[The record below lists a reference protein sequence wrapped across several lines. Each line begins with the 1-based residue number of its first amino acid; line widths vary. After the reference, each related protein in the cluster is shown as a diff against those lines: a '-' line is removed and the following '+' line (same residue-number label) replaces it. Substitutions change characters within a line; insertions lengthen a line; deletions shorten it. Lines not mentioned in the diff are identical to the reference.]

1 MLDDR
6 TPQEIYP
13 VFPRLRDADTNQPI
27 GATPW
32 TWADSPEEEDDSDT
46 PAAVTP
52 AWNPRTGFMQETR
65 DVPGTR
71 SQPANAPPSAGAG
84 QDSAA
89 ASGGGSGRAEGE
101 PARGVRVRQRR
112 SSSAQAAAGSPTPS
126 GQAVAASRAAVLGQT
141 GELPAVG
148 KGQILSAC
156 WSTSF
161 WMCVAAVVIRG
172 TADLSAAAVL
182 GTDPEQIQQLL
193 QLPSGLESVQNAA
206 IMVTVVAGVTAARFA
221 LLTSWPEF
229 QAATQRSNQQVL
241 EPLNYLDIAIVATLT
256 GVSEELLFRSAIIP
270 ATSPDWVGVL
280 IAGVVFGV
288 LHNSGGR
295 NVAFAGWASA
305 VGVVYGAAF
314 LFTHNIWVVAGAHA
328 LANLSSAVAWK
339 RGFPAL
345 SWRICCSSPVEH
357 QTTNP
362 LEQLR
367 STHDPVERSRLLQE
381 LDSCWRECS
390 ESYKPC
396 AVELC
401 LISELGV
408 AQDAAMMLCTSSPH
422 VAQLSVPL
430 QVLPSLTALKAAQ
443 LDVADIFFL
452 VSKKPAL
459 LLGDAECLTRWL
471 DFLGGYGLGSK
482 QLQGFLWAAPASL
495 LAETSLLEAGR
506 VLAFL
511 KSLGIPAEFLS
522 ARVLCTRPALLARS
536 VDTQLQPVV
545 SALLRLG
552 LSAGSVS
559 SIVCRWPE
567 LLLRT
572 SDEISAF
579 SSYLTSLGCSAVS
592 AGEVLFACPH
602 LLAFPAAE
610 VYRPRLDALHSQL
623 GMGEAD
629 VRAMLKTSISLL
641 IQQGELPLGAL
652 LDSGLSQSQVRS
664 LLLACPDVLSQR
676 EADLAR
682 KLAFVRDTLREDVGA
697 VVQWPGLLSLSLAL
711 VVGPRQGYMKKL
723 GLGGIPASSQ
733 QGQQPAAVLD
743 PGVSGTGSSLDPD
756 PRSASRDQE
765 SSQPSSA
772 NGEGSTAMDVVPDV
786 GAAGGGGRSGG
797 TERGSSSSG
806 TSGEGADAAQS
817 QGVLTGT
824 ERGFDFGKL
833 FSLPDD
839 DVAWVDS
846 VGGSV
851 NEYTSFKK
859 RWEDGYD
866 ANLYADAAQEFQAEL
881 KRLGVYEGL

>member
-1 MLDDR
+1 MTALPR
-6 TPQEIYP
+6 RSTRCSPVCGMQTPTS
-13 VFPRLRDADTNQPI
+13 RLGPP
-27 GATPW
+27 PW

-141 GELPAVG
+141 GGAASCG
-148 KGQILSAC
+148 KG
-156 WSTSF
+156 T
-161 WMCVAAVVIRG
+161 AVVIRG

-459 LLGDAECLTRWL
+459 LLGDAECLTR
-471 DFLGGYGLGSK
+471 
-482 QLQGFLWAAPASL
+482 AAPASL

-652 LDSGLSQSQVRS
+652 LDSGLSQSQGP
-664 LLLACPDVLSQR
+664 LA
-676 EADLAR
+676 
-682 KLAFVRDTLREDVGA
+682 
-697 VVQWPGLLSLSLAL
+697 
-711 VVGPRQGYMKKL
+711 
-723 GLGGIPASSQ
+723 
-733 QGQQPAAVLD
+733 
-743 PGVSGTGSSLDPD
+743 
-756 PRSASRDQE
+756 
-765 SSQPSSA
+765 
-772 NGEGSTAMDVVPDV
+772 
-786 GAAGGGGRSGG
+786 
-797 TERGSSSSG
+797 
-806 TSGEGADAAQS
+806 
-817 QGVLTGT
+817 
-824 ERGFDFGKL
+824 
-833 FSLPDD
+833 
-839 DVAWVDS
+839 
-846 VGGSV
+846 
-851 NEYTSFKK
+851 
-859 RWEDGYD
+859 
-866 ANLYADAAQEFQAEL
+866 
-881 KRLGVYEGL
+881 